1 MKMLTPETGLS
12 TLRKEM
18 DRFFDKVW
26 DGEEMAVGAWAPD
39 VDIAETREALT
50 IRAEIPGIDPKD
62 IQLTLDNGVLTL
74 KGEKRQSMEHKDERL
89 YRSERRYGSFV
100 RGVRLPATVDP
111 AKVTATFR
119 NGLLTVTMPKTAE
132 ARGKTIPIAAE

>member
-26 DGEEMAVGAWAPD
+26 DGEEMAVGTWAPD

-50 IRAEIPGIDPKD
+50 VRAEIPGIDPKD
-62 IQLTLDNGVLTL
+62 IQVTLDNGILTL
-74 KGEKRQSMEHKDERL
+74 KGEKRQSSEHKDERL

-132 ARGKTIPIAAE
+132 ARGKAIPIAAE